1 MKECDKPFFVR
12 GAISDVATS
21 NRAEGA
27 KGTISNRAEGA
38 KGFTSNGAEGFTS
51 DVAEA
56 EGAISNG
63 ATSIGAK
70 GATSDGAEGA
80 EGSTAEAG
88 RETYMMAPRTSSLN
102 SRWCPPA
109 PVI

>member
-1 MKECDKPFFVR
+1 MKECDKPFFAR

-27 KGTISNRAEGA
+27 KGIISNRAEGA
-38 KGFTSNGAEGFTS
+38 KGFTSNGAKGLTS

-56 EGAISNG
+56 EGAISNR

-80 EGSTAEAG
+80 KGSTAEA
-88 RETYMMAPRTSSLN
+88 RRDISMAPRTSSLN